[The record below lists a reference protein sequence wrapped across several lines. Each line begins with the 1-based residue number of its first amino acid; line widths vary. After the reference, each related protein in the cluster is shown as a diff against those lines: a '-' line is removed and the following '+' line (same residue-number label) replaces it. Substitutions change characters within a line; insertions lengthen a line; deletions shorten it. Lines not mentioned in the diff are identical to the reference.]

1 MQSITA
7 VIVEDSEL
15 ARLEL
20 EALLQ
25 AHSKINLVAQAWD
38 VNSAIT
44 AINEHKPD
52 LVFMDIDLP
61 GGTAF
66 DILPKLTNVPKL
78 IFTTAFDQFA
88 LQAFDHNTVD
98 YLLKP
103 IKSARLA
110 QAIEKLT
117 GKLTEKPQGQ
127 SVESEAERAAVN
139 AQDSAQESEH
149 KPKLSQNH
157 SFFIK
162 DGEQCWVIKVQD
174 LAYIESVGNYSKLF
188 FNGHSAMHNMS
199 LSAVEQRLDD
209 SLFFK
214 ISRSH
219 IVNINKIVHIEPWI
233 TGGFQVTLDTGVE
246 LEVSRRQAVKFK
258 QAIGL

>member
-1 MQSITA
+1 MHKITA

-25 AHSKINLVAQAWD
+25 AHNKINIVAQAWD
-38 VNSAIT
+38 VNSAVGE
-44 AINEHKPD
+44 INLHKPD

-66 DILPKLTNVPKL
+66 DILPKLTHMPKL

-103 IKSARLA
+103 IKPPRLA
-110 QAIEKLT
+110 QAIDKLT
-117 GKLTEKPQGQ
+117 GNQVENPQDV
-127 SVESEAERAAVN
+127 SN
-139 AQDSAQESEH
+139 
-149 KPKLSQNH
+149 KPKLTQNQ
-157 SFFIK
+157 SFFVK
-162 DGEQCWVIKVQD
+162 DGEKCWVIKVQD
-174 LAYIESVGNYSKLF
+174 LTYVESIGNYSKLF
-188 FNGHSAMHNMS
+188 FNGQSAMHNMS

-209 SLFFK
+209 TMFFK

-219 IVNINKIVHIEPWI
+219 IVNINYIAHIEPWV
-233 TGGFQVTLDTGVE
+233 TGGFQITLDTGVK

-258 QAIGL
+258 QTITL